1 LLHQEDSEGAAPS
14 PIRDVASGLPF
25 RELQHSIAQSA
36 YPASVRYNGV
46 LPKVTFLP
54 ANETFEFESGK
65 LPYKNHGKP
74 ESLLD
79 VAMNFGFHLEH
90 ACGGSCACTTC
101 HVVVKQGVDNLSA
114 MEDDEFD
121 RVEQASDFQLN
132 SRLGCQAIVKG
143 DVTVHIP
150 AWNRNYVSEGH

>member
-1 LLHQEDSEGAAPS
+1 MRALGPHGGSHFIDS
-14 PIRDVASGLPF
+14 
-25 RELQHSIAQSA
+25 LQW
-36 YPASVRYNGV
+36 V

-101 HVVVKQGVDNLSA
+101 HVIVKDNTDDNLSEI
-114 MEDDEFD
+114 EDDEVD
-121 RVEQASDFQLN
+121 RLEMAPGLTLH
-132 SRLGCQAIVKG
+132 SRLGCQAVVTGDIV
-143 DVTVHIP
+143 VEIP
-150 AWNRNYVSEGH
+150 SWNRNYVSEGGGSINLGSAIPVGKK